1 MFPREPLPG
10 QHCAVG
16 RSAPGL
22 VSDTPEYLRGG
33 LLNHEEVQVIYSQM
47 QRKSQIHTVHQNSLA
62 TALFGHNVLERLN
75 KHKCIP
81 SHTNTN
87 THTHRN
93 TH

>member
-1 MFPREPLPG
+1 
-10 QHCAVG
+10 
-16 RSAPGL
+16 
-22 VSDTPEYLRGG
+22 
-33 LLNHEEVQVIYSQM
+33 M
-47 QRKSQIHTVHQNSLA
+47 QRKRQIHTVHQNSLA

-93 TH
+93 THYIENQYTPIKLKAEKIKVAKGKQKTV